1 MQEKFRKFFI
11 EIQKDLK
18 LYGFLILLFSL
29 YRLLFILAMPEFLS
43 EETTFK
49 DIFFA
54 LWIGLR
60 LSLKSAGIVVLIS
73 FLICSVSRFFLK
85 ADLSKL
91 RFYLGAIY
99 TIFLT
104 ILFQARFP
112 YYNEFHST
120 FNHNIFNA
128 FKEDGNALLIT
139 MIQQYHLI
147 LKLSIADLELDL
159 LNKTASRAN
168 ENIVLTSKEFTL
180 LEFLIKNK
188 DRVLSETTINSA
200 LSSFEDSN
208 ISNIVNVY
216 IYRLRNKIDKKFD
229 KKLIKTIR
237 GIGFKISDK

>member
-1 MQEKFRKFFI
+1 MKILIIEDDEKIVSFLKKGLI
-11 EIQKDLK
+11 EECYVVDCATNGDEG
-18 LYGFLILLFSL
+18 LYLASVNEYDLILLDIQLPVKDGIEVCKRIRASNNQTPIIMLTAKDSIEDKIKGLDIGANDYLAKPFSFAE
-29 YRLLFILAMPEFLS
+29 LLARIRVQ
-43 EETTFK
+43 
-49 DIFFA
+49 
-54 LWIGLR
+54 LR
-60 LSLKSAGIVVLIS
+60 K
-73 FLICSVSRFFLK
+73 
-85 ADLSKL
+85 
-91 RFYLGAIY
+91 
-99 TIFLT
+99 TNT
-104 ILFQARFP
+104 IL
-112 YYNEFHST
+112 
-120 FNHNIFNA
+120 
-128 FKEDGNALLIT
+128 
-139 MIQQYHLI
+139 

-188 DRVLSETTINSA
+188 DRVLSETIINSA

>member
-1 MQEKFRKFFI
+1 MKILII
-11 EIQKDLK
+11 EDDLK
-18 LYGFLILLFSL
+18 IINFLKKGLEEECYIVDSSTNGDEGLYLASVNEYDLILLDIQLPVKDGIEVCKSLRDSNNQTPIIMLTAKDSIEDKIKGLDIGANDYLAKPFSFAE
-29 YRLLFILAMPEFLS
+29 LLARIRVQLRSNNSIL
-43 EETTFK
+43 
-49 DIFFA
+49 
-54 LWIGLR
+54 
-60 LSLKSAGIVVLIS
+60 
-73 FLICSVSRFFLK
+73 
-85 ADLSKL
+85 
-91 RFYLGAIY
+91 
-99 TIFLT
+99 
-104 ILFQARFP
+104 
-112 YYNEFHST
+112 
-120 FNHNIFNA
+120 
-128 FKEDGNALLIT
+128 
-139 MIQQYHLI
+139 

>member
-1 MQEKFRKFFI
+1 MKILII
-11 EIQKDLK
+11 EDDIKIINFLK
-18 LYGFLILLFSL
+18 KGLVEECYIVDYSTNGDEGLYLASVNEYDLILLDIQLPLKDGIEVCKSLRDSNNQTPIIMLTAKDSIEDKIKGLDIGANDYLAKPFSFAE
-29 YRLLFILAMPEFLS
+29 LLARIRVQ
-43 EETTFK
+43 
-49 DIFFA
+49 
-54 LWIGLR
+54 LR
-60 LSLKSAGIVVLIS
+60 SNNSVL
-73 FLICSVSRFFLK
+73 
-85 ADLSKL
+85 
-91 RFYLGAIY
+91 
-99 TIFLT
+99 
-104 ILFQARFP
+104 
-112 YYNEFHST
+112 
-120 FNHNIFNA
+120 
-128 FKEDGNALLIT
+128 
-139 MIQQYHLI
+139 